1 MKNLI
6 FFFLFFFSTSL
17 FCQTVDWQRLKETA
31 LEIPK
36 DYEKIEPEIIQLIDW
51 LGNHSLDHEKR
62 ITANA
67 HFVKWIS
74 GSSNVTVEL
83 NPFILDYSKK
93 NTDFM
98 ILFMAGW
105 SKYILENPNNKK
117 DNIKANLAGFN
128 YFLDFYEKGKDFGV
142 KKDRKVAKLIKKRK
156 AGKLENF
163 IVKKG
168 Y

>member
-6 FFFLFFFSTSL
+6 FFFLFLFSSSL
-17 FCQTVDWQRLKETA
+17 FSQTVDWKM
-31 LEIPK
+31 LENVVLEDAE
-36 DYEKIEPEIIQLIDW
+36 DYENIEPEILKLIDW
-51 LGNHSLDHEKR
+51 LGNHSLDHKKR

-74 GSSNVTVEL
+74 GSANVTVEL
-83 NPFILDYSKK
+83 NPFVLDYSKK

-105 SKYILENPNNKK
+105 SKNVLEKGENKADK
-117 DNIKANLAGFN
+117 MDGNLAGFN

-142 KKDRKVAKLIKKRK
+142 KKDRKVAKLLKKRK
-156 AGKLENF
+156 AGKLEGF
-163 IVKKG
+163 IAKISN
-168 Y
+168 